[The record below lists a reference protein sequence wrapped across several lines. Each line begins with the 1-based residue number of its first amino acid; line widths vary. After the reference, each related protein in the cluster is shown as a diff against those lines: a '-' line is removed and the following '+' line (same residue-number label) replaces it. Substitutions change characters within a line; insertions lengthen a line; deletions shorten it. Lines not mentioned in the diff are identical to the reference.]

1 MNTQVRIRV
10 TLGVLT
16 VLGLALLLLLGASG
30 GKNAYNN
37 PNGSPADGDFDAPY
51 VNAGD
56 GRMLIFC
63 DEQETLIMKPLA
75 DGSVEAVCV
84 PTDE

>member
-1 MNTQVRIRV
+1 MNIQMMMKAALV
-10 TLGVLT
+10 
-16 VLGLALLLLLGASG
+16 VLGLALPLSLAASG

-37 PNGSPADGDFDAPY
+37 PNGSPADGDFSAPY

-75 DGSVEAVCV
+75 DGSIEVVCV

>member
-1 MNTQVRIRV
+1 MNTQARTMAVMV
-10 TLGVLT
+10 
-16 VLGLALLLLLGASG
+16 VLGLVLPLTLAASG

-56 GRMLIFC
+56 GRMLVFC
-63 DEQETLIMKPLA
+63 DEQETLIMKPLG
-75 DGSVEAVCV
+75 DGSIEMVCV
-84 PTDE
+84 PVDD

>member
-16 VLGLALLLLLGASG
+16 VLGLALPLTLGASG

-37 PNGSPADGDFDAPY
+37 PNGSSADGDFDAPY